1 VISNGNGTFSSGPAL
16 PGASTLSFNFVFEF
30 AVGRFNADARDDVA
44 VTTYLGCHTIVS
56 SGATGFTVTTIAS
69 GNYYVAAIAS
79 CDLDGD
85 GNLDLVFGGG
95 PPHGGITALG
105 NGQGAFT
112 TSPAFPLPGQFGP
125 KQMRSGDFDGDG
137 DPDVAYIDDASTV
150 YLLVNNW
157 PMFGVAPERFSTA
170 TAGPA
175 GGQGFFAGGGVVAL
189 DANADGRTDLALTD
203 PLLPRVRLL
212 LQTKAWEHPDTYCT
226 AKTTS
231 NGCVP
236 AIGSSGVPS
245 ATAISGFSISCANA
259 INNRTGMLFDS
270 LSGRAAAPFHG
281 GTLCVLAPR
290 YRTPLRNSGGNAGPA
305 DCSGNFTLDFNA
317 FAHGLAGGS
326 PSPALTTPG
335 LAVTAQ
341 WWGRDP
347 GFAPPGSS
355 MLSNALE
362 FVIGP

>member
-1 VISNGNGTFSSGPAL
+1 
-16 PGASTLSFNFVFEF
+16 
-30 AVGRFNADARDDVA
+30 
-44 VTTYLGCHTIVS
+44 
-56 SGATGFTVTTIAS
+56 
-69 GNYYVAAIAS
+69 
-79 CDLDGD
+79 
-85 GNLDLVFGGG
+85 
-95 PPHGGITALG
+95 
-105 NGQGAFT
+105 
-112 TSPAFPLPGQFGP
+112 
-125 KQMRSGDFDGDG
+125 MRSGDFDGDG